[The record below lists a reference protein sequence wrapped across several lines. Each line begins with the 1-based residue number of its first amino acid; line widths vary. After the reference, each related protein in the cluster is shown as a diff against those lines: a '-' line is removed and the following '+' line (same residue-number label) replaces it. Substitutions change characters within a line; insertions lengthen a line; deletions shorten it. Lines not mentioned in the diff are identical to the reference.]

1 MVDFR
6 RILLELKKQERRLEK
21 QLTRIRSAIGS
32 LAPGGRT
39 DVAGSRRGGGR
50 KRKVSA
56 AARAKMA
63 AAQRARW
70 ARVRKEAQKG

>member
-32 LAPGGRT
+32 LAPGGST
-39 DVAGSRRGGGR
+39 DAAGSRRGGR

>member
-21 QLTRIRSAIGS
+21 QLTGIRSAIGS
-32 LAPGGRT
+32 LAPVGR
-39 DVAGSRRGGGR
+39 VKAARGPRRGGR
-50 KRKVSA
+50 KRRVSA

-70 ARVRKEAQKG
+70 ARARKEAQKG